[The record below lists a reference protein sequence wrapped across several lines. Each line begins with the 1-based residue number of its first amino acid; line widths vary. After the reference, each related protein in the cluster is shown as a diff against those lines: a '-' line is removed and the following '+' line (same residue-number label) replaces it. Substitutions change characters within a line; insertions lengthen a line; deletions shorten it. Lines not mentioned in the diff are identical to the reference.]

1 MNKIKSLIKLM
12 RPKHYIKN
20 LLIFVSIFF
29 DRNIFAGS
37 ILAKVICGFVA
48 FCVISSAIYI
58 FNDIH
63 DVEQDRRHE
72 VKKNRPIASGAISVK
87 LAYIIAF
94 GLFILA
100 VAINWFC
107 GFGWQAMTIMLVYF
121 VCNLGYSL
129 GLKNIPFLDIV
140 LLVMGFMLRVLYG
153 AAIIGSGVSAWVYLT
168 VISLS
173 FYLGLGKRRNELKKS
188 KGETSTRKV
197 LSFYSF
203 EFLDKFMY
211 LCLTLAVAFYALW
224 SADAEIEVKYGTDK
238 LIWTVPLVIVLLMK
252 YSADIESNSYGDP
265 VDVITHD
272 KVLVLLSFI
281 FALVLFGLIYIPG
294 LG

>member
-20 LLIFVSIFF
+20 LLIFVSVFF
-29 DRNIFAGS
+29 DKNIFTGPV
-37 ILAKVICGFVA
+37 LARVICGFVA
-48 FCVISSAIYI
+48 FCAISSSIYI

-63 DVEQDRRHE
+63 DVEQDRQHE
-72 VKKNRPIASGAISVK
+72 VKRNRPIASGAISVK

-100 VAINWFC
+100 VAINWLC
-107 GFGWQAMTIMLVYF
+107 GFSWQAMAIMLIYF

-211 LCLTLAVAFYALW
+211 LCLTLAVTFYALW

-272 KVLVLLSFI
+272 KVLLLLSVG
-281 FALVLFGLIYIPG
+281 FALVLFGLIYLPQF
-294 LG
+294 

>member
-20 LLIFVSIFF
+20 LLIFVSVFF
-29 DRNIFAGS
+29 DKNIFTGPV
-37 ILAKVICGFVA
+37 LARVICGFIA
-48 FCVISSAIYI
+48 FCAISSAIYI

-63 DVEQDRRHE
+63 DVEQDRQHE
-72 VKKNRPIASGAISVK
+72 VKRNRPIASGAISVR
-87 LAYIIAF
+87 LAYIIAL

-100 VAINWFC
+100 VAINWLC
-107 GFGWQAMTIMLVYF
+107 GFSWQAMAIMLIYF

-188 KGETSTRKV
+188 KGETNTRKV
-197 LSFYSF
+197 LSFYTF

-252 YSADIESNSYGDP
+252 YSSDIESNSYGDP

-272 KVLVLLSFI
+272 KVLLLLSVG
-281 FALVLFGLIYIPG
+281 FALVLFGLIYLPQF
-294 LG
+294 